1 MKMYQKRTQMSRR
14 RGSGAT
20 SDREAKLMRKR
31 PIGSGSVSDRE
42 AALYME
48 RMTPSLGG
56 KRKPRPLASK
66 APRRRRMNVATGA
79 YSDQELKFFK

>member
-1 MKMYQKRTQMSRR
+1 MKMYQKRTQMSGR

-20 SDREAKLMRKR
+20 SDYESKLM
-31 PIGSGSVSDRE
+31 
-42 AALYME
+42 
-48 RMTPSLGG
+48 

-66 APRRRRMNVATGA
+66 APRRMNVATGA

>member
-14 RGSGAT
+14 RGSGTT
-20 SDREAKLMRKR
+20 SDYESKLM
-31 PIGSGSVSDRE
+31 
-42 AALYME
+42 
-48 RMTPSLGG
+48 

-66 APRRRRMNVATGA
+66 APRRRMNVATGA

>member
-20 SDREAKLMRKR
+20 SDYEAKLMKR
-31 PIGSGSVSDRE
+31 Q
-42 AALYME
+42 
-48 RMTPSLGG
+48 
-56 KRKPRPLASK
+56 PRPLASK
-66 APRRRRMNVATGA
+66 APRRRMNVATGA

>member
-20 SDREAKLMRKR
+20 SDYESKLMGKR
-31 PIGSGSVSDRE
+31 PRGSGSVSDRE
-42 AALYME
+42 AKLM
-48 RMTPSLGG
+48 

-66 APRRRRMNVATGA
+66 GSSAPRRRMNVATGA